1 MDEHEMTEAEA
12 ARAEFAEAAQKVDR
26 LSKMFKL
33 RRKIYSADDLEKLRR
48 EYFPAYYKRRE
59 RGGSTPSDE
68 PNLAE
73 LEKMDLQV
81 ARDLGRRDPFE
92 CQARLVLDPLDR
104 KEEMWVFTDGY
115 VLGTRPENGS
125 WTADERSALDLGL
138 GELSHAWESLFDEVS
153 AYAPELAV
161 AREAKAA
168 FEAMFSVYSR
178 RILGEA
184 ADADVA
190 GYAERHAAFVKG
202 LKTLCKALAKHIVI
216 DGDKLDYGEVSRI
229 ELGQYSFEDV
239 YADAEGDFGYER
251 AGRLFYIKDNGMK
264 HPYVNQYLLAFDEER
279 LESVRQLEL
288 QYNTFRKLM
297 SEGRREEAI
306 GYLPI
311 EDAECEM
318 GGVVMKIRKAFED
331 LKIFARDSVDKFGTI
346 REEAFQQFKDGAA
359 STILGESFDVMR
371 ADWYR
376 NLAYVSG
383 TDSEFAVIREPLYF
397 LNECWDNLF
406 RWLVRDMKC
415 KFFERAWDR
424 WTRYRDYCW
433 DAGYSRPW
441 EGEEDPAVAAK
452 INALEQKMREAFDDL
467 SGKRLPRFSSEPV
480 DVGRIARDIRSLLED
495 GSPFLNPTAEARLG
509 VCLEKLTLISKACI
523 QCQQWG
529 MLGNVPFIRMAAMMA
544 EIEDLEL
551 YKDDAMQL
559 AVKWANL
566 RNAMDAYLTLLS
578 AQIQCRKI
586 RAFQDW
592 LSTHRKITVDIPDSS
607 IKVSADPEVVT
618 GFRDL
623 CRDVAVSICI
633 PDQEDGLREEYTG
646 NIDWMC
652 EDGDYLE
659 LRKPTDQKKRTGAV
673 ELAVLARGPSP
684 FFAKKKSE
692 REIAEEIR
700 MQALAAACAGEPVEY
715 ELPTITDEQLL
726 QLGGDR
732 RVVDYLNEDP
742 IACWRYPYY
751 EYLCMRKEYLQ
762 AGFTVAKEA
771 EEHLV
776 AFLITSLD
784 EYDHEFAARFKGEDL
799 EYQIE
804 RHDSYKQKYIYGVY
818 GKMREEMSEKNGAK
832 AAAENEQ
839 KRLDHDEAL
848 RAEGRKQGAEAVLG
862 LVGPDGA
869 IPARVVSFEKP
880 SLAQVVAALTTKHPE
895 RTFFSTKVLQKLFGV
910 SVNVPSNWLNH
921 VSRPPEGFF
930 DAYEKN
936 DFAAMMDC
944 AEKYK
949 AVRGLAKCDAMNSK
963 GLMRGMSEEQV
974 YREKV
979 EV

>member
-12 ARAEFAEAAQKVDR
+12 ARAELAEAAQKVDR

-33 RRKIYSADDLEKLRR
+33 RRKIYSADDIDKLRR
-48 EYFPAYYKRRE
+48 EYFPAYYKRHD
-59 RGGSTPSDE
+59 RGGLTPAAE
-68 PNLAE
+68 PNRAE
-73 LEKMDLQV
+73 LEKMDLQI

-104 KEEMWVFTDGY
+104 NEELWVFTEGY
-115 VLGTRPENGS
+115 VIETRPEHGT
-125 WTADERSALDLGL
+125 WTAEERSTLGLKL
-138 GELSHAWESLFDEVS
+138 GELSHAWGSLFDEVS

-161 AREAKAA
+161 SREAKAA
-168 FEAMFSVYSR
+168 FEAMSSVYSR

-184 ADADVA
+184 SDADVA
-190 GYAERHAAFVKG
+190 GYAEKHVAFVSG
-202 LKTLCKALAKHIVI
+202 LKTLCKALARHIVV

-239 YADAEGDFGYER
+239 YADSNGDFGYER
-251 AGRLFYIKDNGMK
+251 TGRLFYIKDNGMK
-264 HPYVNQYLLAFDEER
+264 HPYVNQYLLAFDEDR

-297 SEGRREEAI
+297 SEGRREEAVEL
-306 GYLPI
+306 LPI

-318 GGVVMKIRKAFED
+318 GGVVMKIRKAIED
-331 LKIFARDSVDKFGTI
+331 LKVFARDSVDKFGTI
-346 REEAFQQFKDGAA
+346 RDEAFQQFKDGAA

-383 TDSEFAVIREPLYF
+383 TDSKFAVIREPLYF

-406 RWLVRDMKC
+406 RWLVHDMKC
-415 KFFERAWDR
+415 KFFERAWDT
-424 WTRYRDYCW
+424 WTRYKDYCW

-452 INALEQKMREAFDDL
+452 INILEQKMREAFDDL
-467 SGKRLPRFSSEPV
+467 SEKRLPRFSSEPV

-509 VCLEKLTLISKACI
+509 LCLEKLTLISKACI

-529 MLGNVPFIRMAAMMA
+529 MFGNVPFIRVAVMMA

-566 RNAMDAYLTLLS
+566 RNALDAYLTLLS

-586 RAFQDW
+586 RSFQDW
-592 LSTHRKITVDIPDSS
+592 LSSHRKITVEIPDSS

-633 PDQEDGLREEYTG
+633 SDQVDGLREEYTG
-646 NIDWMC
+646 NIGWMC
-652 EDGDYLE
+652 EDDDYLE
-659 LRKPTDQKKRTGAV
+659 LRKPTDTKRCPKTVKLAAV
-673 ELAVLARGPSP
+673 ARGPSP
-684 FFAKKKSE
+684 FFAKKTESQLK
-692 REIAEEIR
+692 REEQ
-700 MQALAAACAGEPVEY
+700 MKALFSLNLQGPTEYIEPI
-715 ELPTITDEQLL
+715 ITDEQLL
-726 QLGGDR
+726 ELGGDR
-732 RVVDYLNEDP
+732 RVVDYLNEDS

-751 EYLCMRKEYLQ
+751 EYLCVRKEYLN
-762 AGFTVAKEA
+762 AGFSISKEA

-784 EYDHEFAARFKGEDL
+784 EYDHEFASKFEGEEL

-804 RHDSYKQKYIYGVY
+804 RHDSYKQKYIYDVY
-818 GKMREEMSEKNGAK
+818 NRLREEISEKQGAH
-832 AAAENEQ
+832 ATAVREQ
-839 KRLDHDEAL
+839 QRLDHDEAL
-848 RAEGRKQGAEAVLG
+848 LAEGRKQGVASAFG
-862 LVGPDGA
+862 LVGDDGRVHAIVDGFSSEGRRQAIQINNSEDAVSGLFSNVKLAKLFDVHVNTIANWHKGRPAPDGF
-869 IPARVVSFEKP
+869 R
-880 SLAQVVAALTTKHPE
+880 
-895 RTFFSTKVLQKLFGV
+895 
-910 SVNVPSNWLNH
+910 
-921 VSRPPEGFF
+921 
-930 DAYEKN
+930 DAYKN
-936 DFAAMMDC
+936 RDYDGMIACAAIYRAKD
-944 AEKYK
+944 
-949 AVRGLAKCDAMNSK
+949 GKCDALNMK
-963 GLMRGMSEEQV
+963 GVLRNLSEEQIH
-974 YREKV
+974 REKV